1 MNKYDRVFE
10 KLTSEQSKELASKI
24 NGGMGTGKR
33 PAQKTTTTT
42 KKSNKKK

>member
-33 PAQKTTTTT
+33 PAQKTTT